1 MIIVGYEQ
9 ALSAYIEATN
19 THRFDEVSKMLAPNA
34 LYWFTGT
41 SCTTLEEIQAYFEKA
56 WETVKEEIYR
66 AEDVFWI
73 AVDEHQAVCT
83 YTYHWEGYVQG
94 KHASG
99 QGRATNVFVKDTAGT
114 WKLVH
119 EHLSLGA

>member
-1 MIIVGYEQ
+1 MVMGHEQ
-9 ALSAYIEATN
+9 ALRAYIEATN
-19 THRFDEVSKMLAPNA
+19 THQFDEVSRLLAPNA

-41 SCTTLEEIQAYFEKA
+41 SCTTLNEIQAYFENA
-56 WETVKEEIYR
+56 WETVKEEVYR
-66 AEDVFWI
+66 AENVHWI

-83 YTYHWEGYVQG
+83 YTYHWEGYVRG

-99 QGRATNVFVKDTAGT
+99 QGRATNVFVKDDEGA

-119 EHLSLGA
+119 EHLSLGE

>member
-83 YTYHWEGYVQG
+83 YTYHWEGYIQG
-94 KHASG
+94 KQASG
-99 QGRATNVFVKDTAGT
+99 QGRATYVFVKDTAGT